1 VVVDTGDG
9 GALMI
14 GDAAYT
20 SKIYEQ
26 SAVDTKLWPG
36 QYADRDAWTG
46 SLERLRAMKPRAV
59 HFCHD
64 TRVLGHPA

>member
-1 VVVDTGDG
+1 VVVDTPDG
-9 GALMI
+9 GAIMI

-20 SKIYEQ
+20 SDIYREVEDADLTQ
-26 SAVDTKLWPG
+26 WRG

-46 SLERLRAMKPRAV
+46 SLRRLHDMHPHAV

-64 TRVLGHPA
+64 TRVVAR